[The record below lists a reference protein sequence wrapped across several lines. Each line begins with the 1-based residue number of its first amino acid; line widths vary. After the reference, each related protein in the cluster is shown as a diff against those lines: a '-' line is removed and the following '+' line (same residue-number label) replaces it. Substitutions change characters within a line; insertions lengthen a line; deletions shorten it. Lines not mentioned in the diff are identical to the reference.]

1 MTSDLERSH
10 NFKLVDARQIA
21 SSAWIAPNA
30 TVVGDVTLGD
40 ESSIWFNCVLRGD
53 LAPIR
58 IGKQSNVQDGCILHV
73 GAEFPC
79 TLGDRVS
86 LGHGAIV
93 HGATIEDDCLI
104 GMRATVLNGAVVGKG
119 SIVGAGAV
127 VPEKMVIPPGSL
139 VLGLPAKVVKSLAR
153 EHAETIAG
161 TAKAYVGYARGYKA
175 SFAEENRRRADF

>member
-1 MTSDLERSH
+1 MTTDLERSYD
-10 NFKLVDARQIA
+10 FELVDALKIA
-21 SSAWIAPNA
+21 DSAWVAPNA
-30 TVVGDVTLGD
+30 TVVGDVTLG
-40 ESSIWFNCVLRGD
+40 EEGSIWFNCVIRGD
-53 LAPIR
+53 LAPVK

-73 GAEFPC
+73 GAQYPC

-127 VPEKMVIPPGSL
+127 VPENMVIPPGSL
-139 VLGLPAKVVKSLAR
+139 VLGVPAKVIKPLTSTQA
-153 EHAETIAG
+153 AGIAA
-161 TAKAYVGYARGYKA
+161 TATSYVGYSRGYKQR
-175 SFAEENRRRADF
+175 F